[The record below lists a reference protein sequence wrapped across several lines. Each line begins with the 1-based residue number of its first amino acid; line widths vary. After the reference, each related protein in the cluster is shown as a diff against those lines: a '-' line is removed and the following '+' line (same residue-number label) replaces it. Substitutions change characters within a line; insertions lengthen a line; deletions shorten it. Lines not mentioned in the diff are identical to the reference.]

1 MADEASIAVTEK
13 TRAGRV
19 LPLNSRRL
27 TAVIVKRIA
36 KALELPDSAALD
48 DLRQMVDGKLS
59 ERGEEPKSVQVA
71 LIDTERGVVIEL
83 RNEDGVF
90 LTVAPDPDPDAERAE
105 RNSTSPPRSTDGS
118 ESGARVD
125 SRLAELEREV
135 KRLTEENAALSEE
148 VSELRDGMRVSK
160 QKYRELWR
168 LNCEQLSEYDS
179 LVASKEE
186 EIKALQGRMAELE
199 APKTGSVSSSLLH
212 GVHLASDA
220 IESRV
225 TEPSHPASEPRP
237 VSRQGKAPPIDPFD
251 GETVGITFEDWLPTL
266 QRAATWNGWTDDDC
280 LVQLAG
286 YLRKRALQEWNVLT
300 GEEKKTILSATAALH
315 DRLDTNNRVL
325 AAQDFRHTIQRPTES
340 VAEYIRRI
348 EQTYRTAYGRDRM
361 SSETRDTLLYSQ
373 LQEGLR
379 YDLMQAPAVSGAQGY
394 QQLCIAARN
403 EERRLIELAKRRQY
417 IERQP
422 GASLPST
429 VASLA
434 PQNTVSPSLLTQNQR
449 PRSGPLSAC
458 AKSFT
463 PNPQLGV
470 LNVRCYNCNKLGH
483 YARSCP
489 SPKRESSGPSTRT
502 SGGDATIRQVNT
514 RPADSSKS
522 EQPAAQDLLFSDS
535 EGGEV
540 HIVRVE
546 DHGSKPRHAHV
557 QVEGVPAEGVI
568 DSGADIT
575 IIGGDLF
582 RRVAAVARQKKKN
595 FSQADKIPRTYDQ

>member
-179 LVASKEE
+179 LVAAKEE
-186 EIKALQGRMAELE
+186 ALQGRMAELE

-237 VSRQGKAPPIDPFD
+237 VSRRGKAPPIDPFD

-300 GEEKKTILSATAALH
+300 GEEKKTISSATAALH

-379 YDLMQAPAVSGAQGY
+379 YDLMQAPAVSGSAGVS
-394 QQLCIAARN
+394 AALYCSS
-403 EERRLIELAKRRQY
+403 ERGAK
-417 IERQP
+417 
-422 GASLPST
+422 
-429 VASLA
+429 V
-434 PQNTVSPSLLTQNQR
+434 
-449 PRSGPLSAC
+449 
-458 AKSFT
+458 
-463 PNPQLGV
+463 
-470 LNVRCYNCNKLGH
+470 
-483 YARSCP
+483 
-489 SPKRESSGPSTRT
+489 
-502 SGGDATIRQVNT
+502 D
-514 RPADSSKS
+514 
-522 EQPAAQDLLFSDS
+522 
-535 EGGEV
+535 
-540 HIVRVE
+540 
-546 DHGSKPRHAHV
+546 
-557 QVEGVPAEGVI
+557 
-568 DSGADIT
+568 
-575 IIGGDLF
+575 
-582 RRVAAVARQKKKN
+582 
-595 FSQADKIPRTYDQ
+595 